1 MLCLSIG
8 GTSGC
13 QLLLCKDL
21 QCGRIFAGDDQG
33 NLDEFCVDFSGE
45 SAKYDF
51 RRGNYKKRRKDEIY
65 YVDRYGGDMAFWGA
79 VGIVSGVCVEAVNT
93 VCILDIVVGG
103 MRQVWDLA
111 YNFCEEGLDGEDFV
125 GKNIINYG
133 IRL

>member
-1 MLCLSIG
+1 MLCLPLG
-8 GTSGC
+8 GASGC
-13 QLLLCKDL
+13 QPVLCEDL
-21 QCGRIFAGDDQG
+21 QCGSQFAGDDQG
-33 NLDEFCVDFSGE
+33 DFGEFCSDFSGE
-45 SAKYDF
+45 GVEYDSG
-51 RRGNYKKRRKDEIY
+51 RRNHKERGKDEIY
-65 YVDRYGGDMAFWGA
+65 YVDRYGWDVAFWGA
-79 VGIVSGVCVEAVNT
+79 IGIIGGVCVEAVNT